1 MPKGVVH
8 TTGGYMVGAATT
20 FKYVFDHQPGDVFWC
35 TADCGWITGHTYL
48 AYGPLLNGAS
58 QVVFEG
64 VPNYPDVGRCW
75 DICDKYKVTAFYT
88 APTLI
93 RSLMGAGDDFPKKY
107 GHPLEDRSI
116 LALITRH

>member
-35 TADCGWITGHTYL
+35 TADCGWIPGHTYL

-58 QVVFEG
+58 QVGDGAAWAVWVEG
-64 VPNYPDVGRCW
+64 VCLCP
-75 DICDKYKVTAFYT
+75 
-88 APTLI
+88 
-93 RSLMGAGDDFPKKY
+93 
-107 GHPLEDRSI
+107 
-116 LALITRH
+116 